1 MTEPHPQLKASS
13 RVRNSRGRV
22 ANAQVLE
29 AAIRLFAE
37 RGYNG
42 TSIADIAAE
51 AGVAKPSVLYH
62 FADKEALWIAAVEQ
76 LWGEVDI
83 FFFANWPS
91 DLRPSRALLDA
102 ILDLFVDASMRWP
115 AYVRIPFIEGAT
127 PSWRSE
133 WLVDRHFATHVKTT
147 DRILRAM
154 QRNGE
159 LGPGDTAH
167 YQAMMSSSINV
178 LITQSA
184 MWNRTFA
191 RTLDDVEGLKTLV
204 RLTLDK
210 MLA

>member
-1 MTEPHPQLKASS
+1 MSQAQPQLKASARS
-13 RVRNSRGRV
+13 RNSRGRL
-22 ANAQVLE
+22 ANAQVIE

-42 TSIADIAAE
+42 ASIADIATE

-62 FADKEALWIAAVEQ
+62 FADKEALWIAAVES
-76 LWGEVDI
+76 LWGEVDE
-83 FFFANWPS
+83 FFETYWPR
-91 DLRPSRALLDA
+91 DLKPSRALLDA
-102 ILDLFVDASMRWP
+102 ILDLFIDASMRWP

-127 PSWRSE
+127 PSWRSA
-133 WLVDRHFATHVKTT
+133 WLVDRHFATHVTTT

-154 QRNGE
+154 QRKGE

-184 MWNRTFA
+184 MWNRSFDRA
-191 RTLDDVEGLKTLV
+191 LDNTESLRKLA

-210 MLA
+210 MLS